1 MEQVKKYIAHDGS
14 MRASVV
20 DCSRLASA
28 ICQYNGCFPAATTFL
43 GRSVIAAV
51 LLSAQLKEDL
61 WIQLNFEGSGPLQ
74 KVWTRGWH
82 DGRVFGF
89 CKKPQADAPLRDGKL
104 DVSASI
110 GIGLLHVDVAT
121 SLGQP
126 YRGTVHIVSGEV
138 GDDVAYYLY
147 QSQQIPSIVSI
158 GLHIDPKTAL
168 IDAAGG
174 ILIELLPG
182 HTEDQIQNLEKNL
195 QTARTAS
202 NILLSGDGE
211 LGFIKDYLKGVDM
224 VSMKHDAILSVDQKF
239 MKPGSE
245 IYQD

>member
-1 MEQVKKYIAHDGS
+1 MPGILIDKQH
-14 MRASVV
+14 
-20 DCSRLASA
+20 
-28 ICQYNGCFPAATTFL
+28 
-43 GRSVIAAV
+43 V
-51 LLSAQLKEDL
+51 L
-61 WIQLNFEGSGPLQ
+61 F
-74 KVWTRGWH
+74 
-82 DGRVFGF
+82 
-89 CKKPQADAPLRDGKL
+89 
-104 DVSASI
+104 
-110 GIGLLHVDVAT
+110 
-121 SLGQP
+121 
-126 YRGTVHIVSGEV
+126 
-138 GDDVAYYLY
+138 Y